1 MRISDWSS
9 DVCSSDLKKSTSQI
23 RQILGKI
30 QSATSSA
37 VMVVEEGTKRVNE
50 TIETVNRAGDTI
62 GSLGDAIAENARAAA
77 QISAA
82 TNQQVTGITQIQQ
95 AMNDVNV
102 ATGQNV
108 SASRQDRKSTRLNSS
123 P

>member
-9 DVCSSDLKKSTSQI
+9 DVCSSDLKKSTTQI

-50 TIETVNRAGDTI
+50 AIETVNRAGDTI

-82 TNQQVTGITQIQQ
+82 TNQQVIGI
-95 AMNDVNV
+95 
-102 ATGQNV
+102 
-108 SASRQDRKSTRLNSS
+108 DRKSTRLNSS
-123 P
+123 H